1 MSAVEL
7 STAEPSTVALSAGE
21 SPTVAPSA
29 GEPRE
34 TLNALRRVM
43 AAVTTSRPG
52 EEARLG
58 LGVASLDQALGGGL
72 AGGALHEIGPA
83 APRDGGAAPGFA
95 VALAVLA
102 LREGRQAI
110 WIRSDF
116 AAAEAGELYGP
127 GLALM
132 GLALQRLIILRVPR
146 PRDGLWA
153 MEEALQCRAVGAVVT
168 EGTELMGT
176 KLMGDDGDLTATRR
190 LALAAGTG
198 GGLGL
203 ILRHQPCRTPN
214 AAMTRWEV
222 ASAGGERDGFGGLA
236 LPTFAVSLTKNRH
249 GPTGQWRLSWDH
261 HERAF
266 VTAAVAIPAVPAALS
281 LPVAAAPRDR
291 SSRPQPFA
299 RAG

>member
-1 MSAVEL
+1 MFAVEL
-7 STAEPSTVALSAGE
+7 SAEPPVNEPSVIEPPAAE
-21 SPTVAPSA
+21 S
-29 GEPRE
+29 RE
-34 TLNALRRVM
+34 TLRALRCAM
-43 AAVTTSRPG
+43 AAVTASRPG
-52 EEARLG
+52 GEARLS
-58 LGVASLDQALGGGL
+58 LGVRSLDQALGGGL
-72 AGGALHEIGPA
+72 AGGALHEVGPA
-83 APRDGGAAPGFA
+83 APRDGGAATGFA

-168 EGTELMGT
+168 ELMGTKLIGT

-190 LALAAGTG
+190 LALAAGAG

-203 ILRHQPCRTPN
+203 ILRHQPCRAAN

-236 LPTFAVSLTKNRH
+236 LPTFAVSLVKNRH

-266 VTAAVAIPAVPAALS
+266 VTAALPALS

-291 SSRPQPFA
+291 SSRPQPLA
-299 RAG
+299 RTG

>member
-1 MSAVEL
+1 MSAVEP
-7 STAEPSTVALSAGE
+7 SAE
-21 SPTVAPSA
+21 PSA
-29 GEPRE
+29 GEPRD
-34 TLNALRRVM
+34 TLSALRRAV
-43 AAVTTSRPG
+43 AAVTASRPG

-58 LGVASLDQALGGGL
+58 LGVASLDQALAGGL
-72 AGGALHEIGPA
+72 AAGALHEIGPA
-83 APRDGGAAPGFA
+83 APGDGGAATGFA
-95 VALAVLA
+95 TALAVLA
-102 LREGRQAI
+102 LRAGGQAI
-110 WIRSDF
+110 WIRPDF

-132 GLALQRLIILRVPR
+132 GLPLQRLIILRVPR
-146 PRDGLWA
+146 ARDGLWA

-168 EGTELMGT
+168 E
-176 KLMGDDGDLTATRR
+176 LMGDDGDLTATRR
-190 LALAAGTG
+190 LALAAGAG

-203 ILRHQPCRTPN
+203 ILRHQPCRAAN

-236 LPTFAVSLTKNRH
+236 LPTFAVSLVKNRH

-266 VTAAVAIPAVPAALS
+266 VIPALPAALS

-291 SSRPQPFA
+291 SPRPRLA
-299 RAG
+299 RTG

>member
-1 MSAVEL
+1 MSAVEP
-7 STAEPSTVALSAGE
+7 STAELSAVE
-21 SPTVAPSA
+21 PPTAGPSA
-29 GEPRE
+29 GEPRK
-34 TLNALRRVM
+34 TLSALKRVM
-43 AAVTTSRPG
+43 AAVTASRPG

-58 LGVASLDQALGGGL
+58 LGVPSLDQALGGGL
-72 AGGALHEIGPA
+72 AGGALREIGPA
-83 APRDGGAAPGFA
+83 APRDGGAATGFA

-132 GLALQRLIILRVPR
+132 GLSLQRLIILRVPR

-153 MEEALQCRAVGAVVT
+153 MEEALQCRAAGAVVT
-168 EGTELMGT
+168 EFMGTE
-176 KLMGDDGDLTATRR
+176 LMGDDGDLTATRR
-190 LALAAGTG
+190 LALAAGAG

-203 ILRHQPCRTPN
+203 ILRHQPCRAPN

-236 LPTFAVSLTKNRH
+236 LATFAVSLTKNRH

-266 VTAAVAIPAVPAALS
+266 VTAAVVTPAVPAALS

-291 SSRPQPFA
+291 SSRPRPLA

>member
-1 MSAVEL
+1 MSAVD
-7 STAEPSTVALSAGE
+7 LSAVE
-21 SPTVAPSA
+21 PSA

-34 TLNALRRVM
+34 TLDALRRVM
-43 AAVTTSRPG
+43 AGASRPG
-52 EEARLG
+52 GEARLG
-58 LGVASLDQALGGGL
+58 LGVRLGVASLDRALGGGL

-83 APRDGGAAPGFA
+83 APRDGGAATGFA
-95 VALAVLA
+95 TALAVLA

-132 GLALQRLIILRVPR
+132 GLSLQRLLVLKVPR
-146 PRDGLWA
+146 ARDGLWA

-168 EGTELMGT
+168 E
-176 KLMGDDGDLTATRR
+176 LMGDDADLTATRR

-203 ILRHQPCRTPN
+203 ILRHQPCRAAN

-222 ASAGGERDGFGGLA
+222 ASACGERDGFGGLA
-236 LPTFAVSLTKNRH
+236 LPTFAVALVKNRH

-266 VTAAVAIPAVPAALS
+266 VTASLSALPALS
-281 LPVAAAPRDR
+281 LPVAAAPFDR
-291 SSRPQPFA
+291 SPRPQLA